1 MIYIILTLGL
11 IIRLLAITKRDFWL
25 DEALTYHFASLPLTQ
40 MFTAVLSDNNPPF
53 YYLLIHFV
61 LKISQNETILRLP
74 SLLFN
79 LLTIYLLYKLFKR
92 KLNGKIALY
101 AAGFYSV
108 SPLSVY
114 IATEARLHSLA
125 ALLLVILTSSY
136 LSLIL
141 SEKTPA
147 KNFEFGRRTR
157 AESSEKKNTTG
168 FSPWKFIKNPNSKN
182 IIIFAIISI
191 LALFTQYYLA
201 LIFIP
206 MTLIIIFKKQ
216 KAIIKK
222 WFLILF
228 ICTAILSP
236 WLIFSLQSS
245 HNGCWCPPTLIS
257 FPATLASPSLAGVGI
272 VTMRSFLNLNPST
285 IILFTVTGILS
296 ILLFLKGFMR
306 AGKISL
312 FYFVP
317 LSIISIFGFF
327 LPIFSPKG
335 FSIFAPLFFLITAF
349 GVSLSKNAHRLFL
362 LEIFLLSLV
371 TIIQIVNPHFY
382 GEKLKEISGITSS
395 KVDIPVF
402 HTSISTYYSS
412 VFYNGKNQKQFL
424 LVNNPLKPLTV
435 NLIGGRQTNPEKLQ
449 ELWLVDYPKWS
460 NEASYNAQRSKILL
474 TYNVKLSY
482 SLKELK
488 IYLMQK

>member
-1 MIYIILTLGL
+1 MIFFILLLGL
-11 IIRLLAITKRDFWL
+11 VLRLFALNTHDFWF
-25 DEALTYHFASLPLTQ
+25 DEAITYHFAKLPINELLR
-40 MFTAVLSDNNPPF
+40 AVATDNNPPL
-53 YYLLIHFV
+53 YYLVIHFV
-61 LKISQNETILRLP
+61 LKISQNETVLRFP

-79 LLTIYLLYKLFKR
+79 LLTIYLLYKLFKK
-92 KLNGKIALY
+92 KLNEKIALY
-101 AAGFYSV
+101 TAGFYSV

-136 LSLIL
+136 LSLI
-141 SEKTPA
+141 
-147 KNFEFGRRTR
+147 
-157 AESSEKKNTTG
+157 
-168 FSPWKFIKNPNSKN
+168 KNPNSKN
-182 IIIFAIISI
+182 LIIFTITSIIS
-191 LALFTQYYLA
+191 LFTQYYMA

-206 MTLIIIFKKQ
+206 MTITIIFKKQ
-216 KAIIKK
+216 KEIIKK

-272 VTMRSFLNLNPST
+272 VTMRSFLNLSPLTT
-285 IILFTVTGILS
+285 ILLTITGILS
-296 ILLFLKGFMR
+296 ILLFLKGFIR

-312 FYFVP
+312 LYFVP

-335 FSIFAPLFFLITAF
+335 FSIFAPLFFLITAL
-349 GVSLSKNAHRLFL
+349 GVSKSKNAFRLFL

-371 TIIQIVNPHFY
+371 TVIQIVNPYFY
-382 GEKLKEISGITSS
+382 GEKLKEISGITGT
-395 KVDIPVF
+395 KKNVAVF
-402 HTSISTYYSS
+402 HTSLSTYYSS

-424 LVNNPLKPLTV
+424 LVDNPLEPQTV
-435 NLIGGRQTNPEKLQ
+435 NLTDGRQANPENLQ
-449 ELWLVDYPKWS
+449 EIWLVDYPKWS
-460 NEASYNAQRSKILL
+460 DEVSYNAQRSKILL

-482 SLKELK
+482 SLKGLK